1 MYAGPKGWPIE
12 EVSVFGWRTKRS
24 AKEVA
29 KADDTLSRLD
39 QGPGG
44 IGSEPGFG
52 RLAAIAPVLVLG
64 MALLAFGMAQRQ
76 RAAVEAAREEAR
88 AEIEAIL
95 TVRIAAADR
104 LARSA
109 DRILS
114 PLPVMTPGEEA
125 TLRRFLNASHLAKAR
140 QLGVRAEDEGAL
152 DSLVAVGRLIE
163 LGDSTRYWIVRPGTS
178 PAHVVP
184 DLRTVLEVLGAR
196 FQERLAEIGL
206 PPYRMEITSALRTAE
221 RQARLRRNNAN
232 AAAGVSSHE
241 FGTTV
246 DLSYAA
252 FAPPAE
258 VPAEIIDG
266 VPADLR
272 PHMRRIA
279 DLAFESVSARK
290 SRELGRIFAQVLAEA
305 QDEGIALVIYER
317 QQTVYHLTVGR
328 AM

>member
-1 MYAGPKGWPIE
+1 
-12 EVSVFGWRTKRS
+12 VFARQPRRS
-24 AKEVA
+24 EDEVA
-29 KADDTLSRLD
+29 RDRAMADRVDR
-39 QGPGG
+39 GPGG
-44 IGSEPGFG
+44 KGSSSGIR
-52 RLAAIAPVLVLG
+52 RLAIPFAGLLLLG
-64 MALLAFGMAQRQ
+64 TALFARERADRE
-76 RAAVEAAREEAR
+76 RAAAVEAAREETR
-88 AEIEAIL
+88 GEIEAIL
-95 TVRIAAADR
+95 SERIDAADR

-125 TLRRFLNASHLAKAR
+125 ALRRFLNASHLARAR
-140 QLGVRAEDEGAL
+140 ELGVRVEDEVSL
-152 DSLVAVGRLIE
+152 DSLLAAGRLIQME
-163 LGDSTRYWIVRPGTS
+163 DSTRYWIVRPGDS

-184 DLRTVLEVLGAR
+184 DLRTVLEVLGSR
-196 FQERLAEIGL
+196 FQERLAEMGL
-206 PPYRMEITSALRTAE
+206 PPYRVEITSALRTAE

-258 VPAEIIDG
+258 VPPEILDG
-266 VPADLR
+266 VAEDLR
-272 PHMRRIA
+272 PHIRRIA

-290 SRELGRIFAQVLAEA
+290 SRELGRIFGQVLAEA

>member
-1 MYAGPKGWPIE
+1 MIHRACS
-12 EVSVFGWRTKRS
+12 VSGTKPRGSGSTLGFRRS
-24 AKEVA
+24 AVWILGLLFG
-29 KADDTLSRLD
+29 TLLVSC
-39 QGPGG
+39 
-44 IGSEPGFG
+44 G
-52 RLAAIAPVLVLG
+52 RAERERA
-64 MALLAFGMAQRQ
+64 
-76 RAAVEAAREEAR
+76 AAVEAARVETR
-88 AEIEAIL
+88 AEIEAL
-95 TVRIAAADR
+95 LSERIAAADR
-104 LARSA
+104 LSRSA

-125 TLRRFLNASHLAKAR
+125 ELRRFLNASHLARAR
-140 QLGVRAEDEGAL
+140 QLGVRAADENAL
-152 DSLVAVGRLIE
+152 DSLIAAGRLIQLE
-163 LGDSTRYWIVRPGTS
+163 DSTRYWIVRPGDS

-184 DLRTVLEVLGAR
+184 DLHSLLEVLGTR
-196 FQERLAEIGL
+196 FQERLGEIGL

-232 AAAGVSSHE
+232 AATGVSSHE

-258 VPAEIIDG
+258 VPREIIEG
-266 VPADLR
+266 VAEGLR
-272 PHMRRIA
+272 PHIRRIV

-290 SRELGRIFAQVLAEA
+290 SRELGRIFSQVLAEA